1 MRAMLRD
8 IQRRRRFQ
16 QEMLPWLPAT
26 LLLDLHLERPESK
39 PRRRGRASLVLTKA
53 ANRKRAAVYLRSRG

>member
-39 PRRRGRASLVLTKA
+39 PRQRGGGGFSAH
-53 ANRKRAAVYLRSRG
+53 